1 MWEWNNKLTNKE
13 YYENHTDSCIKYLIK
28 LFTKLKVFEKIY
40 TKMKD
45 ENIDKLLE
53 KLRGGWRESNE
64 NDENWA
70 LI

>member
-1 MWEWNNKLTNKE
+1 MYRNVRMN
-13 YYENHTDSCIKYLIK
+13 
-28 LFTKLKVFEKIY
+28 LKVFEKIY

-53 KLRGGWRESNE
+53 KWKRVGGWRESNE